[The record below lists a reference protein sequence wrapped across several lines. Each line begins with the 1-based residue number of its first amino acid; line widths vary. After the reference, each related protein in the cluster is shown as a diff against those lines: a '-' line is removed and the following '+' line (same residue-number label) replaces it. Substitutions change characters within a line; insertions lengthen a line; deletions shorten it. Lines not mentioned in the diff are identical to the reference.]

1 MSEILG
7 TLFKYLMMLL
17 GVAAVVFILYEVL
30 GSNKTSNAVSQTTQM
45 VSSIQALYAGQNNF
59 SSLNNVISSNP
70 ATVVPS
76 AMLGGGNPITDPWG
90 GAVTVQTDANPS
102 MFDVILRQV
111 PNKACSSLAASM
123 GSFESLTINGTS
135 LTPPVDAGAADAA
148 CNATTNSL
156 TFVYGG

>member
-17 GVAAVVFILYEVL
+17 GVAAVVFILYETL

-45 VSSIQALYAGQNNF
+45 VSNIQALYAGQNNF

-76 AMLGGGNPITDPWG
+76 AMLGGANPITDPWG
-90 GAVTVQTDANPS
+90 GAVTVQTDANTS
-102 MFDVILRQV
+102 EFDVILSQV
-111 PNKACSSLAASM
+111 PNKACSSLASSM
-123 GSFESLTINGTS
+123 GSFESLTINGTQ

-148 CNATTNSL
+148 CNATANSL

>member
-17 GVAAVVFILYEVL
+17 GVAAVVFILYETL

-45 VSSIQALYAGQNNF
+45 VSNIQALYAGQNNF
-59 SSLNNVISSNP
+59 SSLGNVISSNP

-76 AMLGGGNPITDPWG
+76 AMLNGNTITDPWG

-102 MFDVILRQV
+102 EFDVILTQV
-111 PNKACSSLAASM
+111 PNKACSSMASSM
-123 GSFESLTINGTS
+123 GSFESLTINGNT
-135 LTPPVDAGAADAA
+135 LTPPVDAGTADAD
-148 CNATTNSL
+148 CNATTNSM